1 MCGYQKSCGFRIAN
15 NDVSYSQFPLFN
27 CYIITTGRKIRSNRT
42 QECIFLYPCL
52 SNGKMFQNIHR
63 LIDHPI
69 PPYNKKSLCPVRT
82 EGVKIRGTTSG
93 SSAPRDTDLTV
104 SSNTSR
110 CLGRPR
116 PPLLLL
122 QKGHSGRYFSG
133 FPRCLA
139 PTGSSLAGNGSLT

>member
-1 MCGYQKSCGFRIAN
+1 MRLPEIVRFPDCQQRCFLLP
-15 NDVSYSQFPLFN
+15 VSPFQLLHHNHGKKNKKQPHSRMHLFVSVSFE
-27 CYIITTGRKIRSNRT
+27 R
-42 QECIFLYPCL
+42 E
-52 SNGKMFQNIHR
+52 MFQNIHR

-69 PPYNKKSLCPVRT
+69 PPYNKKSLRPVRT
-82 EGVKIRGTTSG
+82 EGVKVRGTTSG
-93 SSAPRDTDLTV
+93 SSVPHDTDLTV
-104 SSNTSR
+104 SNNTSR